1 LIDAL
6 ASSICDGVGKSVSTA
21 VLASIVNAFAIAIFA
36 AASSNA
42 FLWFSET
49 SEEGRLAEGGAWRL
63 ISTKLDTISAGRC
76 FNAGVLRW
84 VSLPLG

>member
-1 LIDAL
+1 LLIDAL

-49 SEEGRLAEGGAWRL
+49 SGE
-63 ISTKLDTISAGRC
+63 
-76 FNAGVLRW
+76 
-84 VSLPLG
+84 